1 MQARQS
7 YVSVKYN
14 GKDIT
19 KKITDYTEGFEYV
32 DNASGT
38 ADTVSLKLNNR
49 SGVWWGGWIPIQ
61 GDYVEATIKTT
72 NWNKEGDNRSLNCGY
87 FLIDDLGYS
96 GPPQI
101 ATIGG
106 IATPINTDFN
116 VTKKSKTWKKTSAC
130 ISPARTIRSTKWSN
144 PTRRTLNSLSAFA
157 RLITWR

>member
-96 GPPQI
+96 GPPQNGFQRHEEI
-101 ATIGG
+101 EDLEENIGQRNSFEHCRNG
-106 IATPINTDFN
+106 KDRLVFLRPGLFDRRNGA
-116 VTKKSKTWKKTSAC
+116 
-130 ISPARTIRSTKWSN
+130 IR
-144 PTRRTLNSLSAFA
+144 PDGR
-157 RLITWR
+157 

>member
-49 SGVWWGGWIPIQ
+49 SGVWWGGWTMWKLPSRQ
-61 GDYVEATIKTT
+61 RTGTKKATI
-72 NWNKEGDNRSLNCGY
+72 E
-87 FLIDDLGYS
+87 
-96 GPPQI
+96 
-101 ATIGG
+101 A
-106 IATPINTDFN
+106 
-116 VTKKSKTWKKTSAC
+116 
-130 ISPARTIRSTKWSN
+130 
-144 PTRRTLNSLSAFA
+144 
-157 RLITWR
+157 

>member
-49 SGVWWGGWIPIQ
+49 SGVGWGGWIPIQ
-61 GDYVEATIKTT
+61 GDYVEANIKTT
-72 NWNKEGDNRSLNCGY
+72 NWNKEGDNRSIFRAAANCHDRGHSDTDQHGFQRHEEIEDLEENIGQRNSFEHCRNGKDRLV
-87 FLIDDLGYS
+87 FLRPGLFDRRNG
-96 GPPQI
+96 
-101 ATIGG
+101 A
-106 IATPINTDFN
+106 
-116 VTKKSKTWKKTSAC
+116 
-130 ISPARTIRSTKWSN
+130 IR
-144 PTRRTLNSLSAFA
+144 PDGR
-157 RLITWR
+157 

>member
-49 SGVWWGGWIPIQ
+49 SGVWWGGWILFR
-61 GDYVEATIKTT
+61 ATMWKLPSRQQT
-72 NWNKEGDNRSLNCGY
+72 G
-87 FLIDDLGYS
+87 
-96 GPPQI
+96 
-101 ATIGG
+101 
-106 IATPINTDFN
+106 
-116 VTKKSKTWKKTSAC
+116 TKKATTEA
-130 ISPARTIRSTKWSN
+130 
-144 PTRRTLNSLSAFA
+144 
-157 RLITWR
+157 

>member
-49 SGVWWGGWIPIQ
+49 SGVWWGG
-61 GDYVEATIKTT
+61 
-72 NWNKEGDNRSLNCGY
+72 SL
-87 FLIDDLGYS
+87 
-96 GPPQI
+96 
-101 ATIGG
+101 
-106 IATPINTDFN
+106 
-116 VTKKSKTWKKTSAC
+116 KSKRWVNSA
-130 ISPARTIRSTKWSN
+130 RDKR
-144 PTRRTLNSLSAFA
+144 
-157 RLITWR
+157 

>member
-87 FLIDDLGYS
+87 FLIDDLG
-96 GPPQI
+96 
-101 ATIGG
+101 
-106 IATPINTDFN
+106 
-116 VTKKSKTWKKTSAC
+116 
-130 ISPARTIRSTKWSN
+130 
-144 PTRRTLNSLSAFA
+144 
-157 RLITWR
+157 

>member
-61 GDYVEATIKTT
+61 GDYA
-72 NWNKEGDNRSLNCGY
+72 
-87 FLIDDLGYS
+87 
-96 GPPQI
+96 
-101 ATIGG
+101 
-106 IATPINTDFN
+106 
-116 VTKKSKTWKKTSAC
+116 
-130 ISPARTIRSTKWSN
+130 
-144 PTRRTLNSLSAFA
+144 LNSN
-157 RLITWR
+157 LILLIHIAVLN

>member
-116 VTKKSKTWKKTSAC
+116 VTKKSKTWKKTV
-130 ISPARTIRSTKWSN
+130 
-144 PTRRTLNSLSAFA
+144 
-157 RLITWR
+157 